1 VDLALAPTRELAGAL
16 VPERGV
22 ATASG
27 ITVEILGEDG
37 SVSQRVVTF
46 SDGTFYIGRIRPG
59 RYQVRV
65 SESSLRALGARA
77 TPAPFTVPASGTNP
91 LVEIPAIRL
100 VRAQ

>member
-1 VDLALAPTRELAGAL
+1 
-16 VPERGV
+16 
-22 ATASG
+22 
-27 ITVEILGEDG
+27 VEILGADG
-37 SVSQRVVTF
+37 AVSQRVLTF

-59 RYQVRV
+59 QYQARV

-77 TPAPFTVPASGTNP
+77 SPAVTTFTVPAAGTDP